1 MIVNGPANLQVKERI
16 VLPGAAM
23 LEAAAAGAGL
33 LLPSER
39 GEDSALTRIAI
50 PAPLMLGPQVR
61 GWKFI

>member
-1 MIVNGPANLQVKERI
+1 M
-16 VLPGAAM
+16 LPGAVM

-39 GEDSALTRIAI
+39 GEDSALAHIAI

-61 GWKFI
+61 SWKLI